1 MEIIYKML
9 EPIDGA
15 VIALS
20 LLVGVIGLGGFIA
33 AVVCIASGDRDKDS
47 WVLFVAGLC
56 LSGMSI
62 LSIVSEC
69 NTRKELVFAR
79 IAPETAYVELAPEW
93 EYIENE
99 GDIYTLVKR
108 VNN

>member
-9 EPIDGA
+9 EPINGA
-15 VIALS
+15 TVAFS
-20 LLVGVIGLGGFIA
+20 LLVGIIGLGAFIGA
-33 AVVCIASGDRDKDS
+33 IVCITSGDKDKDT
-47 WVLFVAGLC
+47 WILFAAGLF
-56 LSGMSI
+56 LFGVSI
-62 LSIVSEC
+62 LSIVSEY

-93 EYIENE
+93 DYIDNE

-108 VNN
+108 ISN

>member
-9 EPIDGA
+9 EPIDGV

-20 LLVGVIGLGGFIA
+20 LLASVIGLGTCIGSI
-33 AVVCIASGDRDKDS
+33 VCIVGDGDKDL
-47 WVLFVAGLC
+47 WFIFAVGLFL
-56 LSGMSI
+56 LSMGI
-62 LSIVSEC
+62 FSIVYEC

-79 IAPETAYVELAPEW
+79 VAPETAYVELAPEW
-93 EYIENE
+93 EYIDNE

-108 VNN
+108 VND